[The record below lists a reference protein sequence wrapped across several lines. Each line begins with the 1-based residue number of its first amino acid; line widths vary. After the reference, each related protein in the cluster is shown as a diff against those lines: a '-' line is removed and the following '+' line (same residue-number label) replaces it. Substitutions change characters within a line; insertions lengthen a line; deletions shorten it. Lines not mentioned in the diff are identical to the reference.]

1 MQKEFT
7 EFFFN
12 GNQTHCELVSELKR
26 NFMRLVTGMYV
37 PPIYCK
43 IPPAGWH
50 PENLRVYV
58 RKAVL
63 TINE

>member
-12 GNQTHCELVSELKR
+12 GNQIHSELVSELKR

-37 PPIYCK
+37 PPIRYL
-43 IPPAGWH
+43 
-50 PENLRVYV
+50 LRDGTPRSYEFMLE
-58 RKAVL
+58 KQFKQ
-63 TINE
+63 